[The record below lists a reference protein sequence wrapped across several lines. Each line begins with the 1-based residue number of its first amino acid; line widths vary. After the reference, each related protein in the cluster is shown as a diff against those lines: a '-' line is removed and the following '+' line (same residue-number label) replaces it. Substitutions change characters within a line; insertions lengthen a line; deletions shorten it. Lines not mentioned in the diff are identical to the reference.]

1 VTLALGLALSLA
13 SAVALNWGWVAQH
26 GAAASLPKLELRH
39 PLRALRLLF
48 GNRPWLVGFAIGLA
62 GWALYVIAL
71 ALAPLSL
78 VQAVS
83 AGGIA
88 LIAAFAR
95 RRGAALSRTHGGA
108 VALSVLGLLLLALTL
123 RSHTSGVAHPRVDAL
138 TVWLACSAVA
148 AAALVPAPLAAG
160 ASLGAGAG
168 VLYAAGDVATKAVVG
183 GGLWV
188 VLVVAV
194 LAAHGAAFV
203 LLQFAFQRGSAL
215 VSAGMSTLLTN
226 ALPIV
231 AGIALFHERLPGGAL
246 GGLRVAAFALVV
258 VAAALLALPG
268 EAESAVPVPLDA

>member
-1 VTLALGLALSLA
+1 VTLALGLALSLL

-39 PLRALRLLF
+39 PVRGLRVLF
-48 GNRPWLVGFAIGLA
+48 GNRPWVVGFVTGLG
-62 GWALYVIAL
+62 GWALYVAAL

-95 RRGAALSRTHGGA
+95 RRGAALSRAHAGA
-108 VALSVLGLLLLALTL
+108 VALSVIGLVLLALSL
-123 RSHTSGVAHPRVDAL
+123 RSHTSGVTHPRVDAL
-138 TVWLACSAVA
+138 TVWLACSALA

-160 ASLGAGAG
+160 AGLGASAG

-183 GGLWV
+183 GGLWLI
-188 VLVVAV
+188 LVAVV
-194 LAAHGAAFV
+194 LAAHGGAFV
-203 LLQFAFQRGSAL
+203 LLQLAFQRGSAL

-231 AGIALFHERLPGGAL
+231 AGIALFREHVPGGAL

-258 VAAALLALPG
+258 AAAALLALPG
-268 EAESAVPVPLDA
+268 EAESVAPVVLDA

>member
-1 VTLALGLALSLA
+1 
-13 SAVALNWGWVAQH
+13 
-26 GAAASLPKLELRH
+26 
-39 PLRALRLLF
+39 
-48 GNRPWLVGFAIGLA
+48 
-62 GWALYVIAL
+62 
-71 ALAPLSL
+71 
-78 VQAVS
+78 
-83 AGGIA
+83 
-88 LIAAFAR
+88 
-95 RRGAALSRTHGGA
+95 
-108 VALSVLGLLLLALTL
+108 
-123 RSHTSGVAHPRVDAL
+123 VAHPRVDAL